1 MEITVLYTRFK
12 MSGVDELVIFK
23 KCFISVNLF
32 KFTLTSKKHGLP
44 EKSLSQPGG
53 LRLKTHDLCMRI
65 CWIIC
70 VFSCI
75 IFKHT
80 SSFLESSTWRNYLST
95 CYMTPVQ
102 QAPVW
107 SAEIGWL
114 KLDTTKFLHFWA
126 LLSCLGDSETH
137 YSTQFKKSNR
147 TKLKYIFP
155 LLCASCLL
163 LLFFLLIV
171 LILDSGTL

>member
-1 MEITVLYTRFK
+1 M
-12 MSGVDELVIFK
+12 
-23 KCFISVNLF
+23 
-32 KFTLTSKKHGLP
+32 TSKKHGLP

-53 LRLKTHDLCMRI
+53 LPLKPHDLCMRI

-137 YSTQFKKSNR
+137 YSTQFKKSNW